1 MHDNV
6 AYFLRLF
13 MFFIMLLSAIIILIF
28 GKIHKEILSK
38 FLNLFVHTSKNF
50 KLFILLILLILVKL
64 LLLKTKIINPFKN

>member
-13 MFFIMLLSAIIILIF
+13 MFFIMLLFVIIILIF

-38 FLNLFVHTSKNF
+38 FLNLFGIHLKML
-50 KLFILLILLILVKL
+50 KFILLILLILVKL

>member
-1 MHDNV
+1 MYDNV

-13 MFFIMLLSAIIILIF
+13 FFKMLLSAIIILIF
-28 GKIHKEILSK
+28 SKIHKEILSK
-38 FLNLFVHTSKNF
+38 FLNLFVHISKNV